1 MSDDHDAQ
9 RSLEQR
15 ALRNVRA
22 LVDKLSQ
29 PEMRLMSALLWM
41 VLIAAIILA
50 IIYGAYLFNTNL
62 LRKM

>member
-29 PEMRLMSALLWM
+29 PQMGLLSALLWM

-50 IIYGAYLFNTNL
+50 VIYGAYLFDTNS
-62 LRKM
+62 LRKR